1 MEGAAMSIVTR
12 ASAPIIVKLLA
23 ITLGVSLG
31 ANVIGGLWIW
41 VLRSEA
47 YSADT
52 KLDAATD
59 ANAGNVATI
68 NAQRDALE
76 ACVGLDQFVIRLA
89 EQASADYAAAKALRD
104 QAAADSAAE
113 RNRIYE
119 TDPTC
124 RDWAAAPVCA
134 AISDGL

>member
-1 MEGAAMSIVTR
+1 MSIITR
-12 ASAPIIVKLLA
+12 AADTSIAKPLA
-23 ITLGVSLG
+23 IALGVSVL
-31 ANVIGGLWIW
+31 ANVLGGFWIW
-41 VLRSEA
+41 ALRAESE
-47 YSADT
+47 SADT
-52 KLDAATD
+52 QLDAAVD

-124 RDWAAAPVCA
+124 RAWAAAPVCA
-134 AISDGL
+134 AISDRL